1 MENFWYVFAAFAII
15 WVAVLAY
22 LFSLSQRQKHLRREI
37 ERIKS
42 GLKDKG

>member
-1 MENFWYVFAAFAII
+1 MENFWYVFAAFAVI

-22 LFSLSQRQKHLRREI
+22 LFSLSQRQKRLSRDI

-42 GLKDKG
+42 GLKDEG